1 MGLILEPLFD
11 KLGYETKIEY
21 DLSKKQQFI
30 DVIAVKKKADAP
42 IEYDLPEDYWKNF
55 GELNDHN
62 LISFKSYSESFNGFA
77 LLELFGHYISYLKE
91 CEADPNSVNLY
102 AITNHFPKKLLDP
115 FKEAGF
121 VKEFE
126 DSQSI
131 ILHIPGL
138 KPVRF
143 LLTRNTSNPVLQL
156 FSGKREKI
164 VSAYKELEQRTDL
177 LNRISG
183 YFQEIVQYYDDEVNE
198 MYTKEDFFRDHP
210 DHSQPY
216 FRFPWEK
223 EQYEKDL
230 KNSRKA
236 GEDKGIIKGK
246 KEGVLEGQIKYL
258 RGLYQDGLLSEEEYL
273 KRTALLQ
280 EQLESLLSENQEDE

>member
-91 CEADPNSVNLY
+91 CEADPSSVNLY

-121 VKEFE
+121 VEE
-126 DSQSI
+126 LQDSQSI
-131 ILHIPGL
+131 VLEIPEL

-164 VSAYKELEQRTDL
+164 VSAYKELEQRADL

-183 YFQEIVQYYDDEVNE
+183 YFKEIIEYYNDEVIS

-236 GEDKGIIKGK
+236 GII
-246 KEGVLEGQIKYL
+246 EGQIKSL